1 MKRLEELK
9 KLLIVVDMVNGFVN
23 EGNMADPG
31 IAHIIPGIV
40 DEVGRYEAEEE
51 GVLFIKDTHDE
62 DAAEFAKFPV
72 HCLKGTRESEL
83 VEELLPFEE
92 RALVY
97 EKNSTSAVF
106 APGLLEDID
115 KMEALEEVEICGCC
129 SDICVLNLAL
139 PLTNFFDQVNRRVK
153 IRVPANLMETYDS
166 ETHGRELYNNMTL
179 LLMDQAGIDT
189 AEV

>member
-1 MKRLEELK
+1 MKRLEEMK
-9 KLLIVVDMVNGFVN
+9 KLLVVVDMVNGFVN

-31 IAHIIPGIV
+31 IARIIPGIV
-40 DEVGRYEAEEE
+40 GEVEKYRAEEE
-51 GVLFIKDTHDE
+51 GIIFIKDTHDP

-72 HCLKGTRESEL
+72 HCIRGTTESEL
-83 VEELLPFEE
+83 VEELLPYEE
-92 RALVY
+92 GALVY

-115 KMEALEEVEICGCC
+115 KMEMLEEVEICGCC

-139 PLTNFFDQVNRRVK
+139 PLTNFFDQVNRKIR

-179 LLMDQAGIDT
+179 LFLDQAGIDT
-189 AEV
+189 TEA